1 MEELH
6 CRSRPR
12 GVTSSSRGLAVALGA
27 VALWSKL
34 CCPLLPL
41 VLLGLP
47 SPEPRS
53 LGRCLD
59 APRPSRAIVP
69 VRQHV
74 ITRVTAENGLLE
86 SRGSGT
92 GTLPPVLRF
101 GRGSWGLK
109 PGHPEETIYFGID
122 RDCRVACGC
131 IVATW
136 VGVAASI

>member
-34 CCPLLPL
+34 CRPLLPL

-74 ITRVTAENGLLE
+74 ITRVTTENALLE
-86 SRGSGT
+86 SRGA
-92 GTLPPVLRF
+92 
-101 GRGSWGLK
+101 W
-109 PGHPEETIYFGID
+109 D
-122 RDCRVACGC
+122 RDTSSFSVVR
-131 IVATW
+131 TW
-136 VGVAASI
+136 FLGSETWTPRGNDLLRD